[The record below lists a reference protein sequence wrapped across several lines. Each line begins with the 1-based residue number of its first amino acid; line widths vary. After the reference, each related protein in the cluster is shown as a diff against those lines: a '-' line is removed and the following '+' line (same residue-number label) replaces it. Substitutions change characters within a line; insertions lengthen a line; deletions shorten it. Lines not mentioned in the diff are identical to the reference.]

1 MAARVKF
8 DGDLER
14 GVRRFSLTMT
24 YVMVFFK
31 LFVILV
37 FWKASMDF
45 TKIIKNKDRTILA
58 SDRTTAPQ
66 PELPQQRHFFRD
78 RGGAAGSPQR
88 ETIFR
93 ERSNEKMQQRQ
104 SEMFRH
110 DPPRDNRDT
119 MFGRY

>member
-1 MAARVKF
+1 MAGRLKY

-14 GVRRFSLTMT
+14 GVRKFSLIMT

-58 SDRTTAPQ
+58 SDRTTAQQ
-66 PELPQQRHFFRD
+66 PEIPQQRHFFRD
-78 RGGAAGSPQR
+78 RGAGSPQR

-93 ERSNEKMQQRQ
+93 DRSPDRMPQRQ
-104 SEMFRH
+104 SEMYRY
-110 DPPRDNRDT
+110 DGTRDNRDT
-119 MFGRY
+119 MFAR